1 MNPTRTQQLYRAIS
15 ALGLALTTYALMDA
29 QKTKKIN
36 EEANLLSTD
45 TNNKIDDLIKE
56 VHQTHINLTEFYNR
70 IRNGEKFSKAK
81 IEEIGN

>member
-1 MNPTRTQQLYRAIS
+1 MLLWTLKK
-15 ALGLALTTYALMDA
+15 
-29 QKTKKIN
+29 KTKKIN
-36 EEANLLSTD
+36 EEANLLSTDKHNQVLDAVTD